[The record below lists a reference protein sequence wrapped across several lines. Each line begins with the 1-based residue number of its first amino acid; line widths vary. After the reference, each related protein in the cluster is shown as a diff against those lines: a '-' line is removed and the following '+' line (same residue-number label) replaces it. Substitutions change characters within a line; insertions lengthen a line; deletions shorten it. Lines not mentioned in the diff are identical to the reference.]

1 MFILNLKESV
11 PNKKFVFD
19 LSPEAEGIINGLQEV
34 YMNYKKMTEGK
45 KAGTKKAPA
54 KTPKSKPSKAPK
66 GGRR

>member
-1 MFILNLKESV
+1 MFILNVKESV

-45 KAGTKKAPA
+45 KAGTKKTAVKPA
-54 KTPKSKPSKAPK
+54 KKPATKAPK